1 MKNVKTVLLI
11 LSVILILSGCTEKG
25 QSSGCD
31 LFDDCGETVVE
42 SQDMNFKE
50 KYEALNG
57 LENSSGKI
65 HRVLS
70 IPEEHP
76 FKVTEP
82 KTVIDKFVKG
92 ETFYLYIGDEACPWC
107 RANIEKAIEVS
118 KKAGIDEIFYLEI
131 WDDDGNEILRDQYK
145 VKDGSLVKS
154 FEGTDSYQ
162 RLLGYLGDFLDDYT
176 VEDDDGKKYDTG
188 EKRIYVPSY
197 FYIENG
203 KAIRFTDATPDQ
215 LEDPREELSEE
226 ILNKETEMFT
236 ELFDVKE

>member
-11 LSVILILSGCTEKG
+11 LSVIFILSGCTEKG

-31 LFDDCGETVVE
+31 LFDDCGETAVE

-107 RANIEKAIEVS
+107 RANIEKAIEIS

-131 WDDDGNEILRDQYK
+131 ILP
-145 VKDGSLVKS
+145 
-154 FEGTDSYQ
+154 
-162 RLLGYLGDFLDDYT
+162 GY
-176 VEDDDGKKYDTG
+176 
-188 EKRIYVPSY
+188 S
-197 FYIENG
+197 ENG
-203 KAIRFTDATPDQ
+203 FLALHLMEASDLFRHLGKSHSRR
-215 LEDPREELSEE
+215 ED
-226 ILNKETEMFT
+226 NGQKQY
-236 ELFDVKE
+236 